1 MSDSLQSNKEITT
14 VLKNISE
21 LSSRQML
28 TVDEKRMFCDLLG
41 DISLRSSTGSEEL
54 RETLTT
60 CTKHIFKNGGNDEDI
75 VDLFYTAIKKSNLS
89 LNDMMKDILSYDDFS
104 STDSAKIVYVKNNYS
119 DSAYVRFSK
128 VFKNPKVA
136 YRSSFEEI
144 CEDVYNAVGDYC
156 ILPIENSNGG
166 KLFSFYSLI
175 DKYELK
181 IFAVCDIYE
190 ANSEHS
196 TRYALLSRKNI
207 AHSETKN
214 SSYFEFSII
223 SDSGYEPS
231 DILLAAKKCSL
242 RLFRIDTTRV
252 PYDDSKFEFYH
263 VFEAHG
269 NSAIPFIMY
278 LDFKYPQHK
287 NIGYY
292 ISL

>member
-1 MSDSLQSNKEITT
+1 MQSNKEILT
-14 VLKNISE
+14 VYQNIGELNTRQNLTNEEKNLFCEILGDMTIRANDEPKE
-21 LSSRQML
+21 LS
-28 TVDEKRMFCDLLG
+28 
-41 DISLRSSTGSEEL
+41 DILKESAKQL
-54 RETLTT
+54 
-60 CTKHIFKNGGNDEDI
+60 IKNGGNNEDVI
-75 VDLFYTAIKKSNLS
+75 ELFCKSIKRSSLS
-89 LNDMMKDILSYDDFS
+89 LENMMQNILSYDKFI
-104 STDSAKIVYVKNNYS
+104 STDSAKIVYVKNNFS

-128 VFKNPKVA
+128 IFKNPKVA

-181 IFAVCDIYE
+181 IFAACDIYE
-190 ANSEHS
+190 PNSDHS

-207 AHSETKN
+207 AHSESKST
-214 SSYFEFSII
+214 SYFEFSII
-223 SDSGYEPS
+223 SDSGYDPS
-231 DILLAAKKCSL
+231 DMLRAAKKCSL
-242 RLFRIDTTRV
+242 RLFRIDTARV

-269 NSAIPFIMY
+269 RSAIPFIMY
-278 LDFKYPQHK
+278 LNFKYPQHK

-292 ISL
+292 ISI